1 MTDSHLTLYVS
12 PTGDDTTSGESR
24 NSPDGRGPLRSLH
37 AALGRI
43 RDAQT
48 QPSRADVVI
57 LSGTHPIDRSIEI
70 SGVSGCSITIRSDEP
85 GGARLIGGS
94 FLESPIPYPETDTGL
109 RIPESSR
116 PHLLCFDVSAFEVT
130 SLTSRGFGRDTS
142 ASHTELFQDHRR
154 LQLARFPERDSL
166 RISSIPSSN
175 DDDQGG
181 IIGPLENGFFVA
193 DPRPQKWQCTNDVW
207 IHGYWAWDWADTYE
221 RIDLYRPQTGQLK
234 TRPPHGVYGFREGQP
249 FYFLNIAEELVSP
262 GSYFVDPTNGHAF
275 VWPNDPAGEIVVSV
289 MKDPLIHIEKSKNV
303 TLDGLVIEYGKGNG
317 IQICEGSNI
326 TIQNTCLRNLG
337 NTGIVIEDGHR
348 HRVTGCEISSVG
360 ESAIEVSGGNR
371 KALERSD
378 HEISHNH
385 IHHYAEWVRCYRPGV
400 KLSGV
405 GITVSNNHIHDAP
418 HNAILLSGNEHLIE
432 KNHIHD
438 VCTETGDVGAFYMGR
453 DWTERGNTI
462 RYNLIHDIRGI
473 GSRAR
478 AIYLDDCASGTIVHG
493 NVFYNCTMA
502 VFIGGGR
509 NHRVTNNI
517 FIDCDPAV
525 VVDGRGASEKD
536 VWARMLNDIMR
547 PRFESMNPLS
557 PPYSVRYPDLKEV
570 AAYYQHELGIPPE
583 GHLISR
589 NICVGEWLQI
599 RDQVDSRMLALQY
612 NFTDGDPGF
621 RDLSARD
628 FRLDEDAEVFEL
640 GFKRI
645 PLEEIGPQVVGD

>member
-1 MTDSHLTLYVS
+1 
-12 PTGDDTTSGESR
+12 
-24 NSPDGRGPLRSLH
+24 
-37 AALGRI
+37 
-43 RDAQT
+43 
-48 QPSRADVVI
+48 
-57 LSGTHPIDRSIEI
+57 
-70 SGVSGCSITIRSDEP
+70 
-85 GGARLIGGS
+85 
-94 FLESPIPYPETDTGL
+94 
-109 RIPESSR
+109 
-116 PHLLCFDVSAFEVT
+116 
-130 SLTSRGFGRDTS
+130 
-142 ASHTELFQDHRR
+142 
-154 LQLARFPERDSL
+154 
-166 RISSIPSSN
+166 
-175 DDDQGG
+175 
-181 IIGPLENGFFVA
+181 
-193 DPRPQKWQCTNDVW
+193 
-207 IHGYWAWDWADTYE
+207 
-221 RIDLYRPQTGQLK
+221 
-234 TRPPHGVYGFREGQP
+234 
-249 FYFLNIAEELVSP
+249 
-262 GSYFVDPTNGHAF
+262 
-275 VWPNDPAGEIVVSV
+275 
-289 MKDPLIHIEKSKNV
+289 
-303 TLDGLVIEYGKGNG
+303 
-317 IQICEGSNI
+317 
-326 TIQNTCLRNLG
+326 
-337 NTGIVIEDGHR
+337 
-348 HRVTGCEISSVG
+348 
-360 ESAIEVSGGNR
+360 
-371 KALERSD
+371 
-378 HEISHNH
+378 EISHNH

-599 RDQVDSRMLALQY
+599 RD
-612 NFTDGDPGF
+612 
-621 RDLSARD
+621 
-628 FRLDEDAEVFEL
+628 
-640 GFKRI
+640 
-645 PLEEIGPQVVGD
+645 